1 MTMTTSTTTSTTAS
15 TTSTAAAGSASER
28 YLTFALGGEK
38 FALPILDVTEILEF
52 RSLTTVPMMPPY
64 IRGVLNLRGRVVP
77 VVDLS
82 VRFGGEPTQ
91 VNRRTSIVI
100 IDAGARTTADG
111 EHQRVIGILVDAV
124 NKVMLL
130 SDDDVV
136 PPPTLGA
143 DGRSDFVHGMAR
155 HHDEFIV
162 VLDLTPLATDAAGA
176 VQP

>member
-1 MTMTTSTTTSTTAS
+1 MTTSTTTSTTAS

-82 VRFGGEPTQ
+82 IRFGGEPTP

-100 IDAGARTTADG
+100 IDTGARTTADG
-111 EHQRVIGILVDAV
+111 VHHRAIGILVDAV

-136 PPPTLGA
+136 PPPSLGPQ
-143 DGRSDFVHGMAR
+143 GRSEFVQGMAR

-162 VLDLTPLATDAAGA
+162 VLDLTVLATDAAGA
-176 VQP
+176 ADAT